1 MTQAA
6 IIQALQ
12 DGPLT
17 SQEVAE
23 ATGMSQATVIS
34 TARKLRTQGKLTA
47 KLVKSGKFWVN
58 QYTLADDVPKPS
70 QTIFCGIQTQG
81 IFSPAEYR
89 AMKAQLNK
97 LYKRHD
103 FSKDITNHQNI

>member
-17 SQEVAE
+17 SQELAE
-23 ATGMSQATVIS
+23 ITGMTQATVIS

-58 QYTLADDVPKPS
+58 QYTLTEDVPKPS
-70 QTIFCGIQTQG
+70 QTIFCGIQTYG
-81 IFSPAEYR
+81 IFSKAEYAAMR
-89 AMKAQLNK
+89 AQATRLFGKQGK
-97 LYKRHD
+97 KE
-103 FSKDITNHQNI
+103 ITNNQFI

>member
-17 SQEVAE
+17 SQELAE
-23 ATGMSQATVIS
+23 ATGMTQATVIS

-47 KLVKSGKFWVN
+47 KLVKSGKFWIN
-58 QYTLADDVPKPS
+58 QYTLAKDVPKPS
-70 QTIFCGIQTQG
+70 QTVFFGIQTKG
-81 IFSPAEYR
+81 IFSKAEYA
-89 AMKAQLNK
+89 AMKAQATRLLGK
-97 LYKRHD
+97 PAK
-103 FSKDITNHQNI
+103 KEITNNQFI